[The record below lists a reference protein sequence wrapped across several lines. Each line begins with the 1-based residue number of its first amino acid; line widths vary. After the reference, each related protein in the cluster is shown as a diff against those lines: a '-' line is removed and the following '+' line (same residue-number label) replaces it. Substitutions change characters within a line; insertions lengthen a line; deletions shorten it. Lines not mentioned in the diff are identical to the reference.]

1 MSTKQSFSERRA
13 QMSAAADDAE
23 GIANDLKKLA
33 DILADN
39 ARFLAR
45 EAEAMA
51 RAEARYAER
60 AESKKAAH
68 QGRPLST
75 T

>member
-23 GIANDLKKLA
+23 GIASDLKKFA
-33 DILADN
+33 EILADN
-39 ARFLAR
+39 ARFFAR

-60 AESKKAAH
+60 AGSKKAAP
-68 QGRPLST
+68 QGRPLSIT
-75 T
+75 